1 MTRKKK
7 ACLHSRFLISLSK
20 ARSQARKRKTQ
31 DAGTEEK
38 QEKVQDNR
46 SAPGL
51 GKNQSGLEQEEKNGR
66 EVSEWK
72 SQMDKTMRSV

>member
-7 ACLHSRFLISLSK
+7 KNMPPFTLLNKPLQSK
-20 ARSQARKRKTQ
+20 ESSKKKEDKRCWEQKRSK
-31 DAGTEEK
+31 
-38 QEKVQDNR
+38 EKVQDNR

-66 EVSEWK
+66 EVSE
-72 SQMDKTMRSV
+72 